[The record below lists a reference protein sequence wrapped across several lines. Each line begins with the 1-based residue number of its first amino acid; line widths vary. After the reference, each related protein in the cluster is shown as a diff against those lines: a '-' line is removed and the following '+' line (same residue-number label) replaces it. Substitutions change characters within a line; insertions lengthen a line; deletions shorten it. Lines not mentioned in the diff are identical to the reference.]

1 MSVISDKISSDSRS
15 FLAGV
20 KSSTAKND
28 RALNSAVNLGMRLD
42 QKEVELS
49 QKRRKINAESFEEQP
64 QQIQDNFNDGYI
76 SGYQFGIADGFAEGV
91 KVGRDGIL
99 NPLDKIFKSLPVAA
113 IAILA
118 GIPQLSNV
126 LDVFLPNRDESED
139 SDDGGVS
146 PTSAADQSGGLG
158 SSDTPPST
166 PSTQPPGQ
174 QPPAPSSTKPAPPR
188 ALTPEELK
196 NYNRAYNNK
205 DNPFAKGQISAA
217 WNKMTPDQK
226 AAFLAHAKSQGHD
239 WSDYGFTVPTQVQP
253 KNSSTSQGLQSQST
267 QTGNAFKPAF
277 NAFNLEN
284 MGREPP
290 GAQLLVMRQP
300 IVVTKKEMG
309 NVVNNGSQLAV
320 IVSGDQRRSDF
331 INYAQRIT

>member
-28 RALNSAVNLGMRLD
+28 RSLNFAVNLGMRLD

-113 IAILA
+113 VAILA
-118 GIPQLSNV
+118 GIPQLTNV
-126 LDVFLPNRDESED
+126 LDVFLPNRDKSED

-166 PSTQPPGQ
+166 PQSQ
-174 QPPAPSSTKPAPPR
+174 QPTSIPIKVEPFDTKSQDQTPAPTQDSTP
-188 ALTPEELK
+188 LEEQ
-196 NYNRAYNNK
+196 A
-205 DNPFAKGQISAA
+205 
-217 WNKMTPDQK
+217 
-226 AAFLAHAKSQGHD
+226 
-239 WSDYGFTVPTQVQP
+239 
-253 KNSSTSQGLQSQST
+253 T
-267 QTGNAFKPAF
+267 QTDESIKPVIKTF
-277 NAFNLEN
+277 NPEN
-284 MGREPP
+284 MGREDSNT
-290 GAQLLVMRQP
+290 QLLVVRQP
-300 IVVTKKEMG
+300 IIVTKKEIKT
-309 NVVNNGSQLAV
+309 VVNNGSQLAV
-320 IVSGDQRRSDF
+320 ILDGDQRQSDV
-331 INYAQRIT
+331 INYARSIT

>member
-1 MSVISDKISSDSRS
+1 MSTIANKISSDSRK
-15 FLAGV
+15 FLSGV
-20 KSSTAKND
+20 KSSTTQND
-28 RALNSAVNLGMRLD
+28 RTLSSAMNLSMRLD
-42 QKEVELS
+42 GKEIELS
-49 QKRRKINAESFEEQP
+49 QKRRMLNAESFIAP
-64 QQIQDNFNDGYI
+64 QQIADNFQEGYI
-76 SGYQFGIADGFAEGV
+76 SGYQIGITQ
-91 KVGRDGIL
+91 GIKQGIQL
-99 NPLDKIFKSLPVAA
+99 GQKSVTSPLEEFFKGLPPAA
-113 IAILA
+113 IAALTA
-118 GIPQLSNV
+118 IPALGGLLNF
-126 LDVFLPNRDESED
+126 FLPAPSTQPPTPTQPP
-139 SDDGGVS
+139 GQQPPTPS
-146 PTSAADQSGGLG
+146 PTQPP
-158 SSDTPPST
+158 TP
-166 PSTQPPGQ
+166 TQPPGQ
-174 QPPAPSSTKPAPPR
+174 QPPAPSPTKPAPPR

-205 DNPFAKGQISAA
+205 DNFFAKGQIRAA

-253 KNSSTSQGLQSQST
+253 KNSSTSQGLQSQSS

-284 MGREPP
+284 MGTEPP

>member
-253 KNSSTSQGLQSQST
+253 KNLSTSQGLQSQST
-267 QTGNAFKPAF
+267 QTDESIKPVIKTF
-277 NAFNLEN
+277 NPEN
-284 MGREPP
+284 MGREDSNT
-290 GAQLLVMRQP
+290 QLLVVRQP
-300 IVVTKKEMG
+300 IIVTKKEIKT
-309 NVVNNGSQLAV
+309 VVNNGSQLAV